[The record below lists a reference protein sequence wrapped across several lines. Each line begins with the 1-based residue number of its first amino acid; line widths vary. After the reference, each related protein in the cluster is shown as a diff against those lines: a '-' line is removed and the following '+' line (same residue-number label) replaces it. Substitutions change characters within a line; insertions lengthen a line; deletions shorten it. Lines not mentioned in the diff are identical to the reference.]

1 MNTRRS
7 LYARPEIVRGAMRQG
22 CVRSRQ
28 RRREGTA
35 AGAIPVRAPGV
46 NDKGVDEATGE
57 RERFGSAML
66 PAWARKSPRVA
77 QVLPLLSL
85 HGLSSSDFAP
95 ALTQFLGTSHGRSA
109 ATITRSTKDW
119 HDEA

>member
-1 MNTRRS
+1 
-7 LYARPEIVRGAMRQG
+7 
-22 CVRSRQ
+22 
-28 RRREGTA
+28 
-35 AGAIPVRAPGV
+35 
-46 NDKGVDEATGE
+46 
-57 RERFGSAML
+57 ML

-109 ATITRSTKDW
+109 ATITR
-119 HDEA
+119 